1 MSDIFLLKL
10 KIHFPLKMW
19 FCLMNQ
25 YIAHIYKSKYDI
37 ASFKEKA
44 HHLCHGENLDL
55 TKNVFVPEKI
65 MLFPWLSGLSQV
77 LCLV

>member
-1 MSDIFLLKL
+1 
-10 KIHFPLKMW
+10 
-19 FCLMNQ
+19 MNQ

-44 HHLCHGENLDL
+44 LHLCDGENLDL

-65 MLFPWLSGLSQV
+65 LLFPWLSYSPS
-77 LCLV
+77 